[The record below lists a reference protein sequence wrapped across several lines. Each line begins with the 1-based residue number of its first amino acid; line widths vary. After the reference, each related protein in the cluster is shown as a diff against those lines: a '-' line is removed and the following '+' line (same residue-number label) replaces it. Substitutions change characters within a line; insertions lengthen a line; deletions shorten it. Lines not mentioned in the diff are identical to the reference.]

1 MRYYKVKPEYDQTY
15 KNPRIHDGN
24 ILIGGELYT
33 ESERIKMRF
42 VPDKC
47 FDIVDIPRNGCKTVH
62 ELLWKSAFNRG
73 GILNAGQ
80 YIPTGGN

>member
-47 FDIVDIPRNGCKTVH
+47 FDIVDIPRNKTGFMFGARFV
-62 ELLWKSAFNRG
+62 F
-73 GILNAGQ
+73 
-80 YIPTGGN
+80 GN

>member
-15 KNPRIHDGN
+15 KNPRIHDGD

-42 VPDKC
+42 VLDKC
-47 FDIVDIPRNGCKTVH
+47 FDVVDIPRNKTGFMFGARF
-62 ELLWKSAFNRG
+62 AF
-73 GILNAGQ
+73 
-80 YIPTGGN
+80 GN

>member
-15 KNPRIHDGN
+15 KNPRIHDGD

-33 ESERIKMRF
+33 ESEQIKMRF

-47 FDIVDIPRNGCKTVH
+47 FDVVDIPRNKTGFMFGARF
-62 ELLWKSAFNRG
+62 AF
-73 GILNAGQ
+73 
-80 YIPTGGN
+80 GN

>member
-1 MRYYKVKPEYDQTY
+1 MRYYKVKQEYDQTY

-24 ILIGGELYT
+24 ILIAGELYT

-47 FDIVDIPRNGCKTVH
+47 FHVVDIPRNKTGFMFGARF
-62 ELLWKSAFNRG
+62 AF
-73 GILNAGQ
+73 
-80 YIPTGGN
+80 GN

>member
-15 KNPRIHDGN
+15 KNPRIHDGD

-47 FDIVDIPRNGCKTVH
+47 FDVVDIPRNKIGFMFGARF
-62 ELLWKSAFNRG
+62 AF
-73 GILNAGQ
+73 
-80 YIPTGGN
+80 GN

>member
-15 KNPRIHDGN
+15 KNPLIHNGN

-47 FDIVDIPRNGCKTVH
+47 FDVVDIPRNKTGFMFGARF
-62 ELLWKSAFNRG
+62 AF
-73 GILNAGQ
+73 
-80 YIPTGGN
+80 GN

>member
-42 VPDKC
+42 VPDKY
-47 FDIVDIPRNGCKTVH
+47 FDVVDIPRNKTGFMFGARF
-62 ELLWKSAFNRG
+62 AF
-73 GILNAGQ
+73 
-80 YIPTGGN
+80 GN

>member
-47 FDIVDIPRNGCKTVH
+47 FDVVDIPRNKTGFMFGTRF
-62 ELLWKSAFNRG
+62 AF
-73 GILNAGQ
+73 
-80 YIPTGGN
+80 GN

>member
-1 MRYYKVKPEYDQTY
+1 MVYYKVKPEYDQTY

-47 FDIVDIPRNGCKTVH
+47 FDVVDIPRNKTGFMFGARY
-62 ELLWKSAFNRG
+62 AFED
-73 GILNAGQ
+73 
-80 YIPTGGN
+80 

>member
-1 MRYYKVKPEYDQTY
+1 MRYYKVKLEYDQTY

-24 ILIGGELYT
+24 ILIGNELYT

-47 FDIVDIPRNGCKTVH
+47 FDIVDIPRNKTGFMFGARF
-62 ELLWKSAFNRG
+62 AF
-73 GILNAGQ
+73 GI
-80 YIPTGGN
+80 

>member
-33 ESERIKMRF
+33 ESERSKMRF

-47 FDIVDIPRNGCKTVH
+47 FNVVDIPRNKTGFMFGARF
-62 ELLWKSAFNRG
+62 AF
-73 GILNAGQ
+73 
-80 YIPTGGN
+80 GN

>member
-15 KNPRIHDGN
+15 KNPHIHDGN

-47 FDIVDIPRNGCKTVH
+47 FDVVDIPRNKTGFMFGARFA
-62 ELLWKSAFNRG
+62 L
-73 GILNAGQ
+73 GI
-80 YIPTGGN
+80 

>member
-1 MRYYKVKPEYDQTY
+1 MRYYKVKPEYDQNC

-47 FDIVDIPRNGCKTVH
+47 FDVVDIPRNKTGFMFGARF
-62 ELLWKSAFNRG
+62 AF
-73 GILNAGQ
+73 GI
-80 YIPTGGN
+80 

>member
-24 ILIGGELYT
+24 ILIGNELYT

-47 FDIVDIPRNGCKTVH
+47 FDVVDIPRNKTGFMFGVRF
-62 ELLWKSAFNRG
+62 AF
-73 GILNAGQ
+73 GI
-80 YIPTGGN
+80 

>member
-24 ILIGGELYT
+24 ILIGNELYT

-42 VPDKC
+42 VPERLC
-47 FDIVDIPRNGCKTVH
+47 
-62 ELLWKSAFNRG
+62 A
-73 GILNAGQ
+73 
-80 YIPTGGN
+80 

>member
-15 KNPRIHDGN
+15 KNLRIHDGN

-47 FDIVDIPRNGCKTVH
+47 FDVVDIPRNKTGFMFGARF
-62 ELLWKSAFNRG
+62 AF
-73 GILNAGQ
+73 
-80 YIPTGGN
+80 GN

>member
-15 KNPRIHDGN
+15 KNQRIHDGD

-47 FDIVDIPRNGCKTVH
+47 FDVVDIPRNKTGFMFGARF
-62 ELLWKSAFNRG
+62 AF
-73 GILNAGQ
+73 
-80 YIPTGGN
+80 GN

>member
-15 KNPRIHDGN
+15 KNSRIHDGN

-47 FDIVDIPRNGCKTVH
+47 FDVVDIPRNKTGFMFGARFA
-62 ELLWKSAFNRG
+62 L
-73 GILNAGQ
+73 GI
-80 YIPTGGN
+80 